1 MHSVASILNYTN
13 LNFKAWWSEEC
24 QDGVMVTRVTRVGG
38 RQLFAPPP
46 RPKAELR
53 QANALAQQGGFK
65 LKAASWVCLSVCASV
80 RLCVCASLFF

>member
-1 MHSVASILNYTN
+1 MSG
-13 LNFKAWWSEEC
+13 WSHGD
-24 QDGVMVTRVTRVGG
+24 QGDQGG
-38 RQLFAPPP
+38 REAIICPPPP

-80 RLCVCASLFF
+80 RLCVTFF